1 MCQPNHSKVCSNQAE
16 AAVAKRALGKL
27 TKKEVGMKNR
37 CKEGEGR
44 RNQGRKIE
52 VKTTEREEEGR
63 KVQKKTR
70 KK

>member
-1 MCQPNHSKVCSNQAE
+1 
-16 AAVAKRALGKL
+16 
-27 TKKEVGMKNR
+27 MKNR

-44 RNQGRKIE
+44 SNQGRKIE

-63 KVQKKTR
+63 KGQKKTR

>member
-1 MCQPNHSKVCSNQAE
+1 
-16 AAVAKRALGKL
+16 
-27 TKKEVGMKNR
+27 MKNR

-63 KVQKKTR
+63 KVQKKNKKEMKKRKR
-70 KK
+70 KKKRMEGRNGNIENKKEENIN

>member
-1 MCQPNHSKVCSNQAE
+1 
-16 AAVAKRALGKL
+16 
-27 TKKEVGMKNR
+27 MKNR
-37 CKEGEGR
+37 CEEGEGR
-44 RNQGRKIE
+44 SNQGRKIE